1 MAVEEELESMKS
13 VGQNSKVVDSVHL
26 GCLPLFYFYLFFYCN
41 SIINFLIGKKR

>member
-26 GCLPLFYFYLFFYCN
+26 GCLPLLFLF
-41 SIINFLIGKKR
+41 IFLL

>member
-26 GCLPLFYFYLFFYCN
+26 GCLPLFLFLF
-41 SIINFLIGKKR
+41 IFLL